1 MDSEIVFLYL
11 YFYIKIFRPSGN
23 LALQGVDIICNSSG
37 SHHVLG
43 KSCIR
48 IKRLVLGTTSKVLN
62 YKDNKILLFSLVV
75 FICIAIIVDVTVIEF
90 ITTECRL

>member
-1 MDSEIVFLYL
+1 MKIGFEMCEELWTAKSYFCYS

-62 YKDNKILLFSLVV
+62 YKGNKICYLAWWCLFV
-75 FICIAIIVDVTVIEF
+75 
-90 ITTECRL
+90 